1 MTTHPRMIIVTGAS
15 RGIGLAI
22 TERLLQD
29 GFNVAAVSRSP
40 TAELDE
46 LRRSAHGVL
55 THYAFDLIDLGAIP
69 KLVKE
74 IISDHGAV
82 FGLVNNAAIGTDG
95 LLATQHASEISS
107 TLRVNLESPIVLSKY
122 VLRQMLRQREGRIVN
137 ISSIVARTGFSGLAV
152 YAASKAGIEGF
163 TRSLAREAGRADI
176 TVNAVAPGFVETAMT
191 ANLVDERLATIE
203 RRSPLGLARPSDVAG
218 VVALLLGPDGARI
231 TGSVLT
237 VDGGSTS

>member
-1 MTTHPRMIIVTGAS
+1 MTTHPRMTIVTGAS

-46 LRRSAHGVL
+46 LRRSAQGVL
-55 THYAFDLIDLGAIP
+55 THYAFDLIDLEAIP

>member
-22 TERLLQD
+22 AERLLQD

-46 LRRSAHGVL
+46 LRRSAQGVL

-231 TGSVLT
+231 TGSVIT

>member
-1 MTTHPRMIIVTGAS
+1 MTTHPRMVIVTGAS

-191 ANLVDERLATIE
+191 ANLVDDRLASIE

>member
-40 TAELDE
+40 TAELAD
-46 LRRSAHGVL
+46 LRRSTQGAL
-55 THYAFDLIDLGAIP
+55 THYPFDLIDLGAIP
-69 KLVKE
+69 KLVRE
-74 IISDHGAV
+74 IISDHAAV
-82 FGLVNNAAIGTDG
+82 YGLVNNAAIGTDG

-163 TRSLAREAGRADI
+163 TRSLAREVGRADI
-176 TVNAVAPGFVETAMT
+176 TVNAVAPGFIETAMT
-191 ANLVDERLATIE
+191 THLDDERLATIK

-218 VVALLLGPDGARI
+218 AVALLLGPDGARI

>member
-46 LRRSAHGVL
+46 LRRSAQGVL

-163 TRSLAREAGRADI
+163 TRSLAREAGRANI

-191 ANLVDERLATIE
+191 VNLVDERLATIE